1 MSPLE
6 FLDEVRVQRIRGS
19 EFAHLDG
26 RLGAVLGISGP
37 DEEPDAYAVAL
48 DGEADL
54 IMLSPA
60 EVEATGLRRNKAD
73 YYDGTSLQV
82 SREGRILGVKQAD
95 EP

>member
-1 MSPLE
+1 MQP
-6 FLDEVRVQRIRGS
+6 IGGS

-37 DEEPDAYAVAL
+37 DEEPEAYAVAV
-48 DGEADL
+48 DGDAER

-60 EVEATGLRRNKAD
+60 EVETTGLRRNKAD

-82 SREGRILGVKQAD
+82 SPEGRILGVTHAD